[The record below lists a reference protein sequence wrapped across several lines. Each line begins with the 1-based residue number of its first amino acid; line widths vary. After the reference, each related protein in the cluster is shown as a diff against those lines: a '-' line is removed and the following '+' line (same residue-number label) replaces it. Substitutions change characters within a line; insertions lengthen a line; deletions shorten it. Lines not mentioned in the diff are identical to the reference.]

1 MATHILIVEDE
12 PEIRELLNFSLTRA
26 GFRVTEAESGES
38 ALQQL
43 FNQLPDLVIVDWMLP
58 GMSGVDLTGPKE
70 PMATHILI
78 VEDEPEI
85 RELLNFSLTRAGF
98 RVTEAESG
106 ESALQQL
113 FNQLPDLVIV
123 DWMLP
128 GMSGV
133 DLAKRIRKDEVTS
146 SLPLMMLTARN
157 DEADV
162 LKSFDTGIDD
172 YMSKPFSPKELIA
185 RIKAL
190 MRRSGVP
197 EDELIEASGIQ
208 IDLSSHRLIIQGQ
221 NVNIGPTEYRL
232 LELLMRHPDRVFE
245 RDQLLDRIWGRS
257 TYIEIRTV
265 DVHILRLRKVLKPFG
280 LDGTIQ
286 TVRSVGYRF
295 TPIS

>member
-12 PEIRELLNFSLTRA
+12 PEIRELLNFSLARA
-26 GFRVTEAESGES
+26 GFRVTEAESAES
-38 ALQQL
+38 ALQ
-43 FNQLPDLVIVDWMLP
+43 
-58 GMSGVDLTGPKE
+58 K
-70 PMATHILI
+70 
-78 VEDEPEI
+78 
-85 RELLNFSLTRAGF
+85 
-98 RVTEAESG
+98 
-106 ESALQQL
+106 L

-133 DLAKRIRKDEVTS
+133 DLAKRIRKDELTS
-146 SLPLMMLTARN
+146 SLPLLMLTARS
-157 DEADV
+157 EESDV
-162 LKSFDTGIDD
+162 LKSFDSGIDD
-172 YMSKPFSPKELIA
+172 YMSKPFSPKELVA

-197 EDELIEASGIQ
+197 EDELIEACGIQ
-208 IDLSSHRLIIQGQ
+208 IDLGSHRLTIQGT

-232 LELLMRHPDRVFE
+232 LGLLMRNPDRVFE

-257 TYIEIRTV
+257 SYIEIRTV

>member
-12 PEIRELLNFSLTRA
+12 PEIRELLNFSLTRT
-26 GFRVTEAESGES
+26 GFRVTEAESGEC

-43 FNQLPDLVIVDWMLP
+43 LNQ
-58 GMSGVDLTGPKE
+58 
-70 PMATHILI
+70 
-78 VEDEPEI
+78 
-85 RELLNFSLTRAGF
+85 R
-98 RVTEAESG
+98 
-106 ESALQQL
+106 
-113 FNQLPDLVIV
+113 PDLVIV

-197 EDELIEASGIQ
+197 EDELIEVSGIQ

-245 RDQLLDRIWGRS
+245 RDQLLDRIWGRI

>member
-12 PEIRELLNFSLTRA
+12 PEIRELLNFSLARA
-26 GFRVTEAESGES
+26 GFRVTKAESAES
-38 ALQQL
+38 ALQ
-43 FNQLPDLVIVDWMLP
+43 
-58 GMSGVDLTGPKE
+58 K
-70 PMATHILI
+70 
-78 VEDEPEI
+78 
-85 RELLNFSLTRAGF
+85 
-98 RVTEAESG
+98 
-106 ESALQQL
+106 L

-133 DLAKRIRKDEVTS
+133 DLAKRIRKDELTS
-146 SLPLMMLTARN
+146 SLPLLMLTARS
-157 DEADV
+157 EESDV
-162 LKSFDTGIDD
+162 LKSFDSGIDD
-172 YMSKPFSPKELIA
+172 YMSKPFSPKELVA

-197 EDELIEASGIQ
+197 EDELIEACGIQ
-208 IDLSSHRLIIQGQ
+208 IDLGSHRLTIQGT

-232 LELLMRHPDRVFE
+232 LELLMRNPDRVFE

-257 TYIEIRTV
+257 SYIEIRTV

>member
-12 PEIRELLNFSLTRA
+12 PEIRELLNFSLARA
-26 GFRVTEAESGES
+26 GFRVTEAESAES
-38 ALQQL
+38 ALQ
-43 FNQLPDLVIVDWMLP
+43 
-58 GMSGVDLTGPKE
+58 K
-70 PMATHILI
+70 
-78 VEDEPEI
+78 
-85 RELLNFSLTRAGF
+85 
-98 RVTEAESG
+98 
-106 ESALQQL
+106 L

-133 DLAKRIRKDEVTS
+133 DLAKRIRKDELTS
-146 SLPLMMLTARN
+146 SLPLLMLTARS
-157 DEADV
+157 EESDV
-162 LKSFDTGIDD
+162 LKSFDSGIDD
-172 YMSKPFSPKELIA
+172 YMSKPFSPKELVA

-197 EDELIEASGIQ
+197 EDELIEACGIQ
-208 IDLSSHRLIIQGQ
+208 IDLGSHRLTIKGT

-232 LELLMRHPDRVFE
+232 LELLMRNPDRVFE

-257 TYIEIRTV
+257 SYIEIRTV
-265 DVHILRLRKVLKPFG
+265 DVHILRLRKVLKPFS